1 MVAPAGSLSWLVLW
15 YCVCLATDCMRG
27 PRAKQMP
34 KVKVRAKSQEPIAKQ
49 MPRANTSRRSAW
61 CRACGRRT
69 YVLRHLNNRIRPRFG
84 YCTWTGCRKNFY
96 FKAIRR
102 LSTPWRT
109 AQRRARWS
117 SVSES
122 NLTIAIWVATFVAK
136 MKFIRRR
143 IFAKRLG
150 LSFSYVA
157 GIDLD

>member
-1 MVAPAGSLSWLVLW
+1 MVAPAGSLSWRVSW
-15 YCVCLATDCMRG
+15 YCVCLATDCTRG

-34 KVKVRAKSQEPIAKQ
+34 KVKVRAKSQEPTAKQ
-49 MPRANTSRRSAW
+49 MPRANTSRQSAW

-96 FKAIRR
+96 FKALRHQSTPCRTTQHARGQNALRR
-102 LSTPWRT
+102 LS
-109 AQRRARWS
+109 
-117 SVSES
+117 
-122 NLTIAIWVATFVAK
+122 IAIWVATFVAK